1 MFEGK
6 DCMSLTSPLF
16 CDYCGAANRHEARFC
31 RFCGR
36 SLQIFTNSTSVNST
50 IVNSTITISN
60 TLTGLLTAQH
70 VLKQRYMILGPTG
83 RGGFGAVYKATDL
96 DFGGRMVAIKEIS
109 QNNLAHQELAVAE
122 DALKRE
128 AMMLANL
135 QHPNL
140 PSIYDQ
146 FTDGGRSYLV
156 MDYIEGET
164 LEQHIANLG
173 KKKMPIDRVLEIG
186 LQLCSV
192 LDYLHTRQPPI
203 IFRDLKPSNIMLTPG
218 EHIYLIDFGI
228 ARHFKPGQKK
238 DTTTL
243 GSSGY
248 AAPEQYGRS
257 QTTARADVYG
267 LGATLHQLI
276 TGDDPSETPFQ
287 FGSIRLSDATLAGLD
302 KLVMGMVSVDITQRP
317 ESVTQVKQELQRII
331 TQHTTT
337 HPLPLLVPAGYQPPQ
352 PKPKR
357 SKPTTTQQQLP
368 PQANTLYMCYGHTS
382 RITAV
387 AWSPDGKLLA
397 SASYDKTV
405 KVWEV
410 HKGTPL
416 LTYKGHFARVNALA
430 WSPDSKL
437 IASASDDRS
446 VQIWNAITGDLVFTY
461 PGHSGLVSTVAWS
474 PGGAQLASSG
484 EDTSVHV
491 WDAATGA
498 LSFRYQEHK
507 EKVQS
512 VAWSPDGKRIAS
524 AGKERQIHIW
534 DPTRDQQKQPRTLFG
549 KVSEKFSSLLSSTPW
564 QKTLPGN
571 YGTINSVA
579 WSPDGKY
586 LAAASNDHRVQIWDT
601 LTGHVV
607 FTHGANGSGIKNVV
621 AWSPQGKHLAIGSND
636 RTVQIWNML
645 SKAARPDF
653 TYYGHVNYVVSVAWS
668 PDGKRM
674 ASAGVDRTVQVWRAV

>member
-1 MFEGK
+1 
-6 DCMSLTSPLF
+6 MSLTSPLF
-16 CDYCGAANRHEARFC
+16 CDHCGAANRHEARFC

-36 SLQIFTNSTSVNST
+36 SMQIFANGSLANSTSANST
-50 IVNSTITISN
+50 IVNSTITVSN

-70 VLKQRYMILGPTG
+70 VLKQRYMILGPAG

-96 DFGGRMVAIKEIS
+96 DFGGRLVAIKEMS
-109 QNNLAHQELAVAE
+109 QNSLSPQELVAAE

-128 AMMLANL
+128 ALMLANL

-140 PSIYDQ
+140 PRIYDQ

-164 LEQHIANLG
+164 LEQHLADLG
-173 KKKMPIDRVLEIG
+173 KKRLPIDKVLEIG

-238 DTTTL
+238 DTTAL

-257 QTTARADVYG
+257 QTTARADVYS

-287 FGSIRLSDATLAGLD
+287 FGAIHLNDSTLAGLD
-302 KLVMGMVSVDITQRP
+302 TLVMSMVSVDISQRP
-317 ESVTQVKQELQRII
+317 ASVALVKQELQRIV

-337 HPLPLLVPAGYQPPQ
+337 HPLPLPVPAGYQQ
-352 PKPKR
+352 PATKPRRGKQ
-357 SKPTTTQQQLP
+357 TTTQQQLP
-368 PQANTLYMCYGHTS
+368 PQANTLYMCYGHNS

-405 KVWEV
+405 KIWDAD
-410 HKGTPL
+410 KGTPL

-446 VQIWNAITGDLVFTY
+446 VQIWNTTTGALVLTY
-461 PGHSGLVSTVAWS
+461 PGHSSLVCTVAWS
-474 PGGAQLASSG
+474 PNGLQLASAG
-484 EDTSVHV
+484 DDTSVHV
-491 WDAATGA
+491 WDATTGS
-498 LSFRYQEHK
+498 LSFCYREHK

-524 AGKERQIHIW
+524 GGKEHQIHIW
-534 DPTRDQQKQPRTLFG
+534 DPARDQQKQPRTLLE

-564 QKTLPGN
+564 QKTLPGQ
-571 YGTINSVA
+571 YGAINALA

-586 LAAASNDHRVQIWDT
+586 LAAASNDHRVHIWDT
-601 LTGHVV
+601 LTSHVI
-607 FTHGANGSGIKNVV
+607 FTHGASGSGIKNSV
-621 AWSPQGKHLAIGSND
+621 AWSPQGKYLAIGSND
-636 RTVQIWNML
+636 RTVQIWNMINK
-645 SKAARPDF
+645 STRPTF

-674 ASAGVDRTVQVWRAV
+674 ASGGVDRTVQVWRAV

>member
-1 MFEGK
+1 
-6 DCMSLTSPLF
+6 MSLTSPLF
-16 CDYCGAANRHEARFC
+16 CDHCGAANRQQARFC
-31 RFCGR
+31 RVCGK
-36 SLQIFTNSTSVNST
+36 SMQFFTNSTSVNSPVVNST
-50 IVNSTITISN
+50 IVNSTIIVSN

-70 VLKQRYMILGPTG
+70 VLKQRYMILGPAG

-96 DFGGRMVAIKEIS
+96 EFGGRLVAIKEMS
-109 QNNLAHQELAVAE
+109 QNTLSPQELAAAE

-140 PSIYDQ
+140 PRIYDQ
-146 FTDGGRSYLV
+146 FADSGRTYLV

-164 LEQHIANLG
+164 LEQHIADLG
-173 KKKMPIDRVLEIG
+173 KKKMPVDRVLELG

-218 EHIYLIDFGI
+218 EEHIYLIDFGI

-238 DTTTL
+238 DTTAL

-257 QTTARADVYG
+257 QTTARADIYS

-276 TGDDPSETPFQ
+276 TGDDPSESPFQ
-287 FGSIRLSDATLAGLD
+287 FASIHLSDPTLAGLD
-302 KLVMGMVSVDITQRP
+302 KLVMSMVSVDISHRP
-317 ESVTQVKQELQRII
+317 ESVTHVKQELQRIV

-337 HPLPLLVPAGYQPPQ
+337 HPLPLSVPAGYQQ
-352 PKPKR
+352 PATKPKR
-357 SKPTTTQQQLP
+357 NKQTTTQQQLP
-368 PQANTLYMCYGHTS
+368 PQANTLYMGYGHTS

-387 AWSPDGKLLA
+387 IWSPDGKLLA

-405 KVWEV
+405 KVWEAD
-410 HKGTPL
+410 KGTPL

-437 IASASDDRS
+437 IASASDDRT
-446 VQIWNAITGDLVFTY
+446 VQVWNATTGELALTY
-461 PGHSGLVSTVAWS
+461 PGHSSLVDSVAWS
-474 PGGAQLASSG
+474 PNGAQVASAG

-491 WDAATGA
+491 WDATTGA

-524 AGKERQIHIW
+524 AGKDRQIHIW
-534 DPTRDQQKQPRTLFG
+534 DPARDQQKQPRTLFE

-564 QKTLPGN
+564 QRTLPGH
-571 YGTINSVA
+571 YGAINSVA

-601 LTGHVV
+601 LTGHVI
-607 FTHGANGSGIKNVV
+607 FTHGANGSGIKNAV
-621 AWSPQGKHLAIGSND
+621 AWSPDGKYLAIGSND

-645 SKAARPDF
+645 NKASRPAF

-674 ASAGVDRTVQVWRAV
+674 ASAGVDRTVQVWLAI